1 MGWLGIP
8 KLIQNVFQSKTDVF
22 RKEVI
27 IPHRMKLDLS
37 LNTDVFARGEE
48 FKDTL
53 LMLAEVSLLL
63 FMLQRQL
70 FSTRCS
76 SVVRVNATRAMIP
89 EATNCYFLGKANER
103 LVR

>member
-22 RKEVI
+22 KKEVI

-48 FKDTL
+48 FKDT
-53 LMLAEVSLLL
+53 SLLL

-70 FSTRCS
+70 FST
-76 SVVRVNATRAMIP
+76 
-89 EATNCYFLGKANER
+89 
-103 LVR
+103 